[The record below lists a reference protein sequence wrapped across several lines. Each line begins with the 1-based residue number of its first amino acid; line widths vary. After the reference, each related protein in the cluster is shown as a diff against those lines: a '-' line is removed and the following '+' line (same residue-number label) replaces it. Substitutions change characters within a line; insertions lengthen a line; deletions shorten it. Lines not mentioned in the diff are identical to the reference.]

1 MRRFSLAFQVFLSI
15 MLVAVGAVAGVGLI
29 ARDALSKAFDSYL
42 ASLPTP
48 MGGAARP
55 HMGRVMLG
63 AAEQTFV
70 AGVDRS
76 VYLGAALAVV
86 AAGVVAFLVARYLTR
101 PILRLEDAAKDLAAG
116 DLSHRVNA
124 SGPAEV
130 AALGDAFNHM
140 ADSLEEAEM
149 LRRRLVADVAH
160 ELRNPIAV
168 LRIQAEGMAE
178 GIMAAEPPVLDSL
191 VEELQHLSSLV
202 DDLQELS
209 SAEAGRL
216 NYEMEPIDL
225 AELARREAERAAR
238 IAADGVRVT
247 SQGLTSEAIIIGDQ
261 RRLSEVMRNLLGNAL
276 KYTAQGDVSVV
287 IQTIDGEQVE
297 VAVHD
302 TGAGISPQDL
312 PHVFERFYRA
322 DRARSA
328 RTGGAGLGLA
338 ISRRIVE
345 DHGGAVFADAA
356 AGGGAIVGFRLPL
369 A

>member
-1 MRRFSLAFQVFLSI
+1 MKRSSLAFQVFLSI
-15 MLVAVGAVAGVGLI
+15 MVVAVGAVAAVGLI

-55 HMGRVMLG
+55 RMGRMMLG

-70 AGVDRS
+70 ASVDRS

-86 AAGVVAFLVARYLTR
+86 AAGVVAFLVARYLTH
-101 PILRLEDAAKDLAAG
+101 PILRLEAAAKDLAAG
-116 DLSHRVNA
+116 ELSHRVDAN
-124 SGPAEV
+124 GPAEV

-178 GIMAAEPPVLDSL
+178 GVIAAEPPVLDSL

-216 NYEMEPIDL
+216 HYEMEPIDL
-225 AELARREAERAAR
+225 AELAQREAERAAK
-238 IAADGVRVT
+238 IAPDGVHVT
-247 SQGLTSEAIIIGDQ
+247 SEGMVGERYIVGDQ
-261 RRLSEVMRNLLGNAL
+261 RRLSEVLRNLLGNAL
-276 KYTAQGDVSVV
+276 KYTPQGDVSVV
-287 IQTIDGEQVE
+287 IQAIDDQRVE
-297 VAVHD
+297 VAVRD
-302 TGAGISPQDL
+302 TGAGISPEDL

-322 DRARSA
+322 DKARSA
-328 RTGGAGLGLA
+328 HTGGAGLGLA

-345 DHGGAVFADAA
+345 DHGGTVFADSV
-356 AGGGAIVGFRLPL
+356 AGEGAVVGFRLPL